1 MWSTGCIFGELLRKM
16 SDYQPTNPI
25 NDLPKNY
32 QYVLFQGSSCFP
44 LSPCNQMRSGNN
56 GDNLIIEEDDQFK
69 KIIETLGPLSETE
82 MSFIDDINMKGYM
95 SSL

>member
-1 MWSTGCIFGELLRKM
+1 
-16 SDYQPTNPI
+16 
-25 NDLPKNY
+25 
-32 QYVLFQGSSCFP
+32 
-44 LSPCNQMRSGNN
+44 MRSGNN